1 MGSGKKGRVRTMKL
15 RKVRIVVE
23 EVSTTKRRW
32 VAALK
37 GKRVGARK
45 EVISVPSWAVLG
57 KVLSPPRLEILAV
70 VPELKP
76 PSIAALAKALGRD
89 FKNVHSDVTF
99 LSDVGLLM
107 LRETGTRRTLVP
119 TALYSEID
127 LPLAA

>member
-1 MGSGKKGRVRTMKL
+1 MKL
-15 RKVRIVVE
+15 KKVKLVIE
-23 EVSTTKRRW
+23 GIGGTKRRW

-37 GKRVGARK
+37 GKHSGSGT

-76 PSIAALAKALGRD
+76 ASIAALAKALGRN
-89 FKNVHSDVTF
+89 FKNVHADVTF
-99 LSDVGLLM
+99 LAEVGLLL
-107 LRETGTRRTLVP
+107 LRESGPRHTLVP
-119 TALYSEID
+119 TALFSQIE